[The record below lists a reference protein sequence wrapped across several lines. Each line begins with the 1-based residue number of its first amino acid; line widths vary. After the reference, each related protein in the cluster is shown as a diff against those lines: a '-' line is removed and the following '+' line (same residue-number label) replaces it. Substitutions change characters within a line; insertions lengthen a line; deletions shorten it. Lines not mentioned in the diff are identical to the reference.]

1 MKTLLNILSYVGIV
15 LVFGALVVKWTR
27 PEWDQYAT
35 WATVTG
41 LVLVIAYTIGQWR
54 EIQAYF
60 RQRSARYGAVATVS
74 VLVMVGILVA
84 VNYLS
89 NRRSQ
94 RWDLTANQFNSLSE
108 QSQKVLEGLDA
119 PMKLLVFDQRLNFD
133 RVRRNLDQY
142 AQASRQLTVEYIDA
156 AQDPIRTRKYEV
168 QAVPTLV
175 VEYKDKTEKVITIDE
190 RGVTGAI
197 IRVVTGKQR
206 KMYFVQGHG
215 EKDPSGMDEN
225 GLSEVG
231 QYLAADNIAVE
242 ALPLAQKPEI
252 PGDAT
257 VVAIVGAT
265 TDFLDPEIGALRT
278 YLSGGGRLLMMLD
291 PVIGKQEQATPKL
304 TALAQEWGVEYGNN
318 VVLDLSG
325 QSESPTLAVASPPYP
340 SHPITDRFRQLTVFP
355 LARSV
360 KASAT
365 PPSDKTIEP
374 LAETSPRGWAE
385 TDIPALST
393 GGGQLAMNADKGDLP
408 GPVTMAVAV
417 STPAP
422 PEEPAEGAPKAPP
435 QARLVFVGDSDFAS
449 NAVARSG
456 GNINFF
462 VNAVNWLTEQENLI
476 AIRPRQAGD
485 SRMSVTPPQARA
497 AVIFSAAVPILIFGA
512 GVWSWRRRRG

>member
-1 MKTLLNILSYVGIV
+1 MKSLLNILSYVGIV

-27 PEWDQYAT
+27 PEWDRYAT
-35 WATVTG
+35 WATLTG
-41 LVLVIAYTIGQWR
+41 LVLVVAYTLGQWR

-60 RQRSARYGAVATVS
+60 RHRSARYGAVATVS
-74 VLVMVGILVA
+74 VFVMLGILFA

-108 QSQKVLEGLDA
+108 QSQKVLSELDG

-133 RVRRNLDQY
+133 RHRRNLDQY
-142 AQASRQLTVEYIDA
+142 AEASRQVTVEYIDA
-156 AQDPIRTRKYEV
+156 AQDPVRTRTYEV

-175 VEYKDKTEKVITIDE
+175 VEYGDKKEKVITIDE

-197 IRVVTGKQR
+197 IRAVTGKQR

-215 EKDPSGMDEN
+215 EKDPNGMDES

-231 QYLAADNIAVE
+231 QYLAADNIAVDTL
-242 ALPLAQKPEI
+242 ALAQKPEV
-252 PGDAT
+252 PADAT
-257 VVAIVGAT
+257 LVAIVGAT
-265 TDFLDPEIGALRT
+265 TDFLDPEIEALKK
-278 YLSGGGRLLMMLD
+278 YLAGGGRLLMMLD
-291 PVIGKQEQATPKL
+291 PVIGQQEQATPKL
-304 TALAQEWGVEYGNN
+304 IALAKEWGVEYGDN

-360 KASAT
+360 KGSPM
-365 PPSDKTIEP
+365 PPADRTIEP
-374 LAETSPRGWAE
+374 LAETSPNAWAE
-385 TDIPALST
+385 TDIAALRA
-393 GGGQLAMNADKGDLP
+393 GGGQLAMNADKGDVA
-408 GPVTMAVAV
+408 GPVSMALAV

-422 PEEPAEGAPKAPP
+422 PEEPADGAPPTPP
-435 QARLVFVGDSDFAS
+435 QARLVFVGDSDFAA

-485 SRMSVTPPQARA
+485 SRLSITPGQART
-497 AVIFSAAVPILIFGA
+497 AVIFSAAVPLVVFAVGI
-512 GVWSWRRRRG
+512 WSWRRRR